1 MARAPDE
8 RQEQAKE
15 LFLQG
20 MKLIDISKALEVPVG
35 TIRSWK
41 NRYNW
46 DEKSNA
52 TLHKRKRN
60 VAKAKG
66 GQPGNQNAIGNHGG
80 AAPEGNKNAV
90 TTGEFETLLFD
101 CLEPEEWRLAQAVP
115 EDKETL
121 LMQEIQLLTVR
132 ERRMLKRIDL
142 LRQSPDDSEEISG
155 DETGMTVVSHKM
167 GIEKDKDTDLR
178 EYQGKLGQIQHIEE
192 ALTRVQARKQ
202 AAIDAL
208 HRYGV
213 DDARLEIEMM
223 KLDLAAMKLG
233 GQEQEIEDDGFLDA
247 LNVES
252 DTLWGDVDGD

>member
-1 MARAPDE
+1 MARAPDA
-8 RQEQAKE
+8 RMEQARD
-15 LFLQG
+15 LFLEG
-20 MKLIDISKALEVPVG
+20 KKLIEISDLLKIPEG

-41 NRYNW
+41 NRYDW
-46 DEKSNA
+46 DNA
-52 TLHKRKRN
+52 TLQKKKRN
-60 VAKAKG
+60 VAKKKG
-66 GQPGNQNAIGNHGG
+66 GQPGNKNAAGNKGG
-80 AAPEGNKNAV
+80 AAPEKNKNAV

-101 CLEPEEWRLAQAVP
+101 CLEPEERRLAQAVP
-115 EDKETL
+115 EDKQTL

-223 KLDLAAMKLG
+223 KLDLAALKFG
-233 GQEQEIEDDGFLDA
+233 GQEQELEDDGFLDA